1 MRPSQLSA
9 PCRGKLRPHG
19 AALAAISA
27 TCGGFRE
34 FGRRAATAAR
44 RPAVLG
50 RFVRSTAG
58 IGSRQRRAAAAGGGH
73 CLRSPWT
80 EAAADAGLRK
90 GKLYA
95 GGGLMIPWGGRN
107 DRADLLMPCRQKEG
121 RRPAI
126 GLHAGNVE
134 ARLRMSQ
141 FRRAMRAANGVVSLL
156 RYDSARGNRV
166 YERDHISV
174 AFVVKKHFAD
184 SSEEGLAYK
193 HYGGDDTIDTLH
205 TSILEEIYQC
215 RRDDVKDNS
224 SDFMDKLVR
233 LPHWMLKIV
242 VNILFFLDHRGK
254 VPFDLIK
261 ADPNYA
267 SIFLT
272 NLGSIGL
279 QSGYHHLNNWGT
291 NSFFCVIGK
300 KHLAPEWHEDGS
312 YTVRPVIGLG
322 LTVDERIGDGYY
334 YSGTVR
340 LLKKL
345 MENPELLEQPFSTPV
360 EY

>member
-1 MRPSQLSA
+1 MEKREKKHGDRFDAYWLRDEAPSMAQFIAFLYPNRA
-9 PCRGKLRPHG
+9 DNEAYIQQDIDLRPIDEYLARKNEGLEKDKYNYFHIIM
-19 AALAAISA
+19 AALVKCFVLRPRMNRFIS
-27 TCGGFRE
+27 
-34 FGRRAATAAR
+34 
-44 RPAVLG
+44 
-50 RFVRSTAG
+50 
-58 IGSRQRRAAAAGGGH
+58 
-73 CLRSPWT
+73 
-80 EAAADAGLRK
+80 
-90 GKLYA
+90 
-95 GGGLMIPWGGRN
+95 
-107 DRADLLMPCRQKEG
+107 
-121 RRPAI
+121 
-126 GLHAGNVE
+126 
-134 ARLRMSQ
+134 
-141 FRRAMRAANGVVSLL
+141 
-156 RYDSARGNRV
+156 GNRV

>member
-1 MRPSQLSA
+1 M
-9 PCRGKLRPHG
+9 
-19 AALAAISA
+19 
-27 TCGGFRE
+27 
-34 FGRRAATAAR
+34 
-44 RPAVLG
+44 
-50 RFVRSTAG
+50 
-58 IGSRQRRAAAAGGGH
+58 
-73 CLRSPWT
+73 
-80 EAAADAGLRK
+80 
-90 GKLYA
+90 
-95 GGGLMIPWGGRN
+95 
-107 DRADLLMPCRQKEG
+107 
-121 RRPAI
+121 
-126 GLHAGNVE
+126 
-134 ARLRMSQ
+134 
-141 FRRAMRAANGVVSLL
+141 
-156 RYDSARGNRV
+156 
-166 YERDHISV
+166 
-174 AFVVKKHFAD
+174 
-184 SSEEGLAYK
+184 
-193 HYGGDDTIDTLH
+193 
-205 TSILEEIYQC
+205 
-215 RRDDVKDNS
+215 
-224 SDFMDKLVR
+224 
-233 LPHWMLKIV
+233 
-242 VNILFFLDHRGK
+242 NILFFLDHRGK

>member
-1 MRPSQLSA
+1 MEARK
-9 PCRGKLRPHG
+9 RRHGDRRDGYWLRDLDALHG
-19 AALAAISA
+19 FTPYLFPNRADNEAFIEEEVDLTNLNAFLEKKNSENPEFRYTFFHAILAAIVK
-27 TCGGFRE
+27 TV
-34 FGRRAATAAR
+34 TL
-44 RPAVLG
+44 RPRMN
-50 RFVRSTAG
+50 RFIS
-58 IGSRQRRAAAAGGGH
+58 
-73 CLRSPWT
+73 
-80 EAAADAGLRK
+80 
-90 GKLYA
+90 
-95 GGGLMIPWGGRN
+95 
-107 DRADLLMPCRQKEG
+107 
-121 RRPAI
+121 
-126 GLHAGNVE
+126 
-134 ARLRMSQ
+134 
-141 FRRAMRAANGVVSLL
+141 
-156 RYDSARGNRV
+156 GNRV